1 MGNKQK
7 RNTAVWERAVFW
19 FVMLFLACGTG
30 YMLYIEQNTKV
41 FMGFLTLTLLTAI
54 AIGQKYMKLP
64 SFFVCILYGFILL
77 AVGFGTFGGMYR
89 IPHFDD
95 VLHIFSG
102 IFLGYGGWILLKILT
117 GEELSKKL
125 PNSFIILYIFCF
137 SLAGA
142 GAWELLE
149 FAGDKWFHFTAQGR
163 DPDDTMF
170 DMIDGMIGGVAAALF
185 ISKSRSKEQQSSC
198 Q

>member
-1 MGNKQK
+1 MESTQK
-7 RNTAVWERAVFW
+7 KSAVGWERAVFW
-19 FVMLFLACGTG
+19 FVMLFIAGGTG
-30 YMLYIEQNTKV
+30 YMFFIGKSTKM
-41 FMGFLTLTLLTAI
+41 FMGVLTLALLAAI
-54 AIGQKYMKLP
+54 SIGQKYMKLP
-64 SFFVCILYGFILL
+64 ALFVSILYGFILL

-102 IFLGYGGWILLKILT
+102 VFLGYGSWILLMYLT
-117 GEELSKKL
+117 GKELSEQL
-125 PNSFIILYIFCF
+125 PNAFIFLFIFCF
-137 SLAGA
+137 ALAGA
-142 GAWELLE
+142 GGWELLE

-170 DMIDGMIGGVAAALF
+170 DMIDGLLGGLAAAVF
-185 ISKSRSKEQQSSC
+185 ITRNRSKQKQGPA

>member
-1 MGNKQK
+1 MGTIRKK
-7 RNTAVWERAVFW
+7 SAAIWERAAIWLVI
-19 FVMLFLACGTG
+19 LFIAAGTG
-30 YMLYIEQNTKV
+30 YMFFAGHMTKV
-41 FMGFLTLTLLTAI
+41 FMGFLTLTMLAAI

-64 SFFVCILYGFILL
+64 SLFICILYGFILM

-89 IPHFDD
+89 ISHFDD
-95 VLHIFSG
+95 ALHIFSG
-102 IFLGYGGWILLKILT
+102 IFLGYGSWILLKQLT
-117 GEELSKKL
+117 GEELSEKL
-125 PNSFIILYIFCF
+125 PNSFIVLYIFCF

-142 GAWELLE
+142 GVWELLE

-170 DMIDGMIGGVAAALF
+170 DMIDGMIGGVAAAFF
-185 ISKSRSKEQQSSC
+185 ISKRRFKEHQSSS